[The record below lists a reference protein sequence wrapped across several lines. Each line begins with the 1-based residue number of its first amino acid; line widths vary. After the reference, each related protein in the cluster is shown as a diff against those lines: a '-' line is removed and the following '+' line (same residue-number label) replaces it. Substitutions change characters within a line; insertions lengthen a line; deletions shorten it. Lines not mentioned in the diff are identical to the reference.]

1 MKFLIFELSGQEFGG
16 AAELGGEVGLAA
28 VTVEGRW
35 WGCGGGAIL
44 IRMRGFCETGF
55 IMQFLIVEPLGAEAG
70 LAAVM
75 VEGRW

>member
-1 MKFLIFELSGQEFGG
+1 
-16 AAELGGEVGLAA
+16 
-28 VTVEGRW
+28 
-35 WGCGGGAIL
+35 
-44 IRMRGFCETGF
+44 MRGFCETGF